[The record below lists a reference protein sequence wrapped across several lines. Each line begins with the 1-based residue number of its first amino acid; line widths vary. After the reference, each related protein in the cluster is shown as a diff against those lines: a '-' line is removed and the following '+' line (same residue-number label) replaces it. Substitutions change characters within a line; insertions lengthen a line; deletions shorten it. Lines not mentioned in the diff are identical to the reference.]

1 MAKVN
6 KVVRIALSAGIIGW
20 ITTNPRRTLDNVID
34 KHNQDGWNAVYFAE
48 HKTTNLFVAILQY
61 LVLFLTLFLW
71 TFGAGY
77 MILFEKEKAH

>member
-6 KVVRIALSAGIIGW
+6 KVVRIALSGGIIGW
-20 ITTNPRRTLDNVID
+20 LTTKPRRALDAVID
-34 KHNQDGWNAVYFAE
+34 KHNQDGSNAIYFAE
-48 HKTTNLFVAILQY
+48 HRTTNIFVAILQY